1 MYRSL
6 KNSGQYLGSSG
17 LVCHIRRNDES
28 NRRFYINIASC
39 GDIAAVLCRAG
50 EAMCLTQSHTVVDDR
65 EEASRIFRSDGIITE
80 VYVISNMMYVVCSIT
95 CDIIQ

>member
-1 MYRSL
+1 M
-6 KNSGQYLGSSG
+6 
-17 LVCHIRRNDES
+17 CHIRRNEDS

-50 EAMCLTQSHTVVDDR
+50 EAMLLTQAHTVVDDR

-80 VYVISNMMYVVCSIT
+80 VDTNNYYISYVLFSHENVTLFHPSMIAICLI
-95 CDIIQ
+95 